1 MLFGFLVL
9 ERSSPCQEPADVDV
23 KLEELLLV
31 MGVKSQLDDLPLK
44 QIRHLH
50 RFALG
55 LCLFEVTHKLSSF
68 HKFFPE
74 MGFDLCFVQFEG
86 HDPVEV
92 LVSGEVLDLLW
103 KSKQVSVSKFFIL
116 LI

>member
-1 MLFGFLVL
+1 
-9 ERSSPCQEPADVDV
+9 
-23 KLEELLLV
+23 
-31 MGVKSQLDDLPLK
+31 
-44 QIRHLH
+44 
-50 RFALG
+50 
-55 LCLFEVTHKLSSF
+55 
-68 HKFFPE
+68 
-74 MGFDLCFVQFEG
+74 MGFDLCFVQFVG